1 MTEEQKAEIRVMFR
15 RGYIVKQIAEEL
27 ELDQGDVRQFLANG
41 ANGMKSVKAAPKKVK
56 QKVTKLP
63 FEVPDYAPICNA
75 TATETYK
82 PTELNYRGKK

>member
-1 MTEEQKAEIRVMFR
+1 MTEEQKAEIRVMFQ

-63 FEVPDYAPICNA
+63 FVVPDYAPVCNA
-75 TATETYK
+75 ASVG
-82 PTELNYRGKK
+82 LYRGEGLEYRK